1 VWITPDLDL
10 TFGCP
15 GLFSWVLAPAPA
27 LGLGLDPAVLALG
40 PALAED
46 QG

>member
-1 VWITPDLDL
+1 VWITPDPDL

-15 GLFSWVLAPAPA
+15 GLFSWVQAPA
-27 LGLGLDPAVLALG
+27 LGLVLGLDPVVLDLVL
-40 PALAED
+40 ALAED